1 MADMTSTDM
10 ILSAI
15 VGLKDDI
22 SSMKLELS
30 AVVGLKDDISSMKQE
45 IRTLTRKV
53 DQTRILSGSL
63 VEANIRNYFTKEYG
77 ESFSRH
83 YVATDL
89 SGLIYLA
96 TPRELRKKSDGY
108 NVLLKQRAN
117 FINGVFR
124 SSASV
129 NLFEYLCGIDSS
141 PDYHPDLETMK
152 SLLPI
157 AQVLCPSNGKEKKN
171 TTEVFES
178 VIKAMLDCSKTDYT
192 NQMKK
197 LEKACAD
204 ERTRSIV
211 FALIISLVV
220 KACETANPPLTLDPE
235 RIWNDKQLEFDLRGN
250 CEVKPSDQGKIVR
263 VQTGEVK
270 SNLTRSSKSKAISQL
285 IVRSLAVA
293 LTAAFCDPDISRI
306 EADCMV
312 VAFNKSTSINKYH
325 TLLFNLGSIKKPKNV
340 AATLRLTSIIPPN
353 TTSLKDLDEKIET
366 H

>member
-1 MADMTSTDM
+1 MADMTDK
-10 ILSAI
+10 IISAI
-15 VGLKDDI
+15 DELKNVI
-22 SSMKLELS
+22 T
-30 AVVGLKDDISSMKQE
+30 GMKQE

-117 FINGVFR
+117 FIHGLFT
-124 SSASV
+124 SCASL
-129 NLFEYLCGIDSS
+129 NLFEYLCGIELC
-141 PDYHPDLETMK
+141 PDYPPDLETMK

-157 AQVLCPSNGKEKKN
+157 AHLLCPCNGQEKKN
-171 TTEVFES
+171 TTKVFES
-178 VIKAMLDCSKTDYT
+178 VIKAMLDCTKTDCK
-192 NQMKK
+192 NLMKK
-197 LEKACAD
+197 LELACAD
-204 ERTRSIV
+204 EYTRSIV

-220 KACETANPPLTLDPE
+220 KACESANPPLPLNPE

-250 CEVKPSDQGKIVR
+250 CEVKPSDQGKVVR

-270 SNLTRSSKSKAISQL
+270 SNLSRRNKSKAISQL

-293 LTAAFCDPDISRI
+293 LTAVFCDPDISRI
-306 EADCMV
+306 EAECMV
-312 VAFNKSTSINKYH
+312 VAFNRSTSINEYH
-325 TLLFNLGSIKKPKNV
+325 TLLFNLGSIKNPKNV
-340 AATLRLTSIIPPN
+340 TATLRLTSIIPPN
-353 TTSLKDLDEKIET
+353 TTSLKDLDEMIEA

>member
-30 AVVGLKDDISSMKQE
+30 AVVGLKDDISSMEQE

-141 PDYHPDLETMK
+141 PDYHYSVVRAMFKAIEHHENIDE
-152 SLLPI
+152 I
-157 AQVLCPSNGKEKKN
+157 ARDRGQR
-171 TTEVFES
+171 
-178 VIKAMLDCSKTDYT
+178 Y
-192 NQMKK
+192 
-197 LEKACAD
+197 
-204 ERTRSIV
+204 
-211 FALIISLVV
+211 
-220 KACETANPPLTLDPE
+220 LTL
-235 RIWNDKQLEFDLRGN
+235 RW
-250 CEVKPSDQGKIVR
+250 
-263 VQTGEVK
+263 
-270 SNLTRSSKSKAISQL
+270 
-285 IVRSLAVA
+285 A
-293 LTAAFCDPDISRI
+293 L
-306 EADCMV
+306 
-312 VAFNKSTSINKYH
+312 
-325 TLLFNLGSIKKPKNV
+325 KNM
-340 AATLRLTSIIPPN
+340 N
-353 TTSLKDLDEKIET
+353 
-366 H
+366 